1 MRKCMIWLCTLRWK
15 LFFLQTDTLLLT
27 GVSHS
32 SQDSWAT
39 RQVQPVS
46 RSEELFGS
54 CQLNQDIYKYW
65 DYLDLVN
72 SINICTNIETAMLS
86 TVEERV
92 KCSHHRR
99 MTPVFWWCYP
109 AALSSSCWSFSH
121 HHRQHRH
128 QHYHLQQMVSV
139 FWYLPAFPYNPL
151 FGCFASRHFFSD
163 IWIDPDIVTNFLSFP
178 LQTMIWVL
186 TEQEYMQIS
195 TQLFS
200 FFLCRKT
207 CANGPAVVISY
218 SG

>member
-1 MRKCMIWLCTLRWK
+1 MYDLVLHFKIEAVLPPDWHLALDWG
-15 LFFLQTDTLLLT
+15 LS
-27 GVSHS
+27 VS

-72 SINICTNIETAMLS
+72 SINICTSIETAMLS

-139 FWYLPAFPYNPL
+139 FWYLPAFPYHP
-151 FGCFASRHFFSD
+151 S
-163 IWIDPDIVTNFLSFP
+163 IWIWYCDNFSLLSSSNHDLSFDGARIHANKYSAGFLLP
-178 LQTMIWVL
+178 V
-186 TEQEYMQIS
+186 QEN
-195 TQLFS
+195 
-200 FFLCRKT
+200 LCKWAS
-207 CANGPAVVISY
+207 CGYLI
-218 SG
+218 